1 MRRNGRHARPVGPGL
16 SPAVPGGPGRMHPP
30 APAGGRR
37 RSPVA
42 MAVAL
47 LAAILLSACAG
58 IPEQR
63 AELAEG
69 TTATELDAVP
79 FFPDTAYYCGP
90 ASLASTL
97 EWSGYETSPDAL
109 GGSLF
114 IPERN
119 GSLQPEMLA
128 TARRAGRLAY
138 QIDGRLAAVQRELRA
153 GHPVIVLQNLAFGW
167 WPRWHYAVVVGLYPD
182 DGTVVLRSG
191 ERRRHR
197 ISFKTFLHTW
207 ARAEYWAM
215 VTPAP
220 GGLPATAEPGPL
232 FQALASLEGT
242 AGVEPAIPYWRA
254 AAGRWPESGPYAVGL
269 ANAVYAA
276 GDADAARKV
285 LTDALPRVAEGKGVV
300 WNNLANIE
308 AEQGDLAE
316 AEAAAESAVAAGGP
330 HVEQFRDT
338 LADIRCRRGKGACPG
353 AE

>member
-1 MRRNGRHARPVGPGL
+1 
-16 SPAVPGGPGRMHPP
+16 
-30 APAGGRR
+30 
-37 RSPVA
+37 

-47 LAAILLSACAG
+47 AAAVVLGACAG

-63 AELAEG
+63 AALARE

-79 FFPDTAYYCGP
+79 FFPDTANYCGP
-90 ASLASTL
+90 AALATTL
-97 EWSGYETSPDAL
+97 EWSGYETSPEAL
-109 GGSLF
+109 GGALF
-114 IPERN
+114 IPERK

-138 QIDGRLAAVQRELRA
+138 EIPGRLAAVQRELRA

-182 DGTVVLRSG
+182 DGAVVLRSG

-197 ISFKTFLHTW
+197 IGFGTFLHTW

-220 GGLPATAEPGPL
+220 GELPATAEPRSL

-242 AGVEPAIPYWRA
+242 SGVEPAIPYWRA
-254 AAGRWPESGPYAVGL
+254 AAARWPQSGAYAVGL
-269 ANAVYAA
+269 ANAVYAN
-276 GDADAARKV
+276 GNTQAAREV
-285 LTDALPRVAEGKGVV
+285 LTAALPRVSEGKGVV

-308 AEQGDLAE
+308 AERGDLAE
-316 AEAAAESAVAAGGP
+316 AEAAAESAIAAGGP

-338 LADIRCRRGKGACPG
+338 LADIRCRRGRGPCPG
-353 AE
+353 GK